1 MGYFFL
7 TSQKLKLQNS
17 TDKIFSNK
25 NDWYIEIESDEYKD
39 TFLRSVIIGTSIKWI
54 KYKND
59 KFIKNIIKILYN

>member
-1 MGYFFL
+1 MGYFLL

-39 TFLRSVIIGTSIKWI
+39 TFLRSVIIGTSIK
-54 KYKND
+54 
-59 KFIKNIIKILYN
+59 